1 MAAFIIFKT
10 IGMNLVGKEETLR
23 NDVPAKGK
31 TGFGQVMQKMD
42 FTGLF
47 PHGSPSPSPGAISSR
62 SLPALRQR
70 TTAENG
76 GKWRLLAEPR
86 NPHLSRQPRRGAGRA
101 DPGPVLLRASR
112 SVSRGG
118 PGGSVMESALR
129 FGVFLLILPLIRA
142 AEPAESPAGPAVPP
156 DTRAASRPPAPVTD
170 VAKLCVCDLLV
181 AQCDV
186 NCCCDPDC
194 SAADFSLFTTCSI
207 PIVTGDRRL
216 CTQKAAVYSLDVE
229 ANPPERIFTLTD
241 LVNPSV
247 FCIHAANYEQAL
259 YFSPPEIPTAENFD
273 QLLKEFGSATFSA
286 EPDSWII
293 DTESQNPD
301 ANETYRYEYGV
312 PIQTVDA
319 FLRLPSPV
327 VSSWCSDANPAGF
340 LVNQATKC
348 TRAVRVENCGSV
360 EAVSMLFY
368 TNSSILA
375 VPKSSQMVNITVQ
388 SIIVQSLSGMRTLLN
403 GSEVPRLPVTLGEL
417 CINIVL
423 EVSYHITYT
432 DTGEIIEAAA
442 SFVLGAI
449 NKAALSIQQS
459 FEISFTQVNTTP
471 VPLSGNP
478 GYVVGL
484 PIRAGFRPQGY
495 PFLAKILTSGII
507 QNTNK
512 YSQLTIMQ
520 STSKQDCLA
529 AQGART
535 PILFGYNMVSGCK
548 LRITAA
554 MKCQPLSQTLLDLLK
569 GQNFPEYVASF
580 GNSQAQDVFDW
591 VPVITHFHTSEQSSC
606 QIPVSLEIEVKWTK
620 YGSLVNPQARIVNVT
635 AAITTTTLK
644 QLPSGR
650 QRTIPV
656 MSSVVF
662 TDISS
667 PAEPG
672 YKAWPTINIRLPFDF
687 FFPFV

>member
-1 MAAFIIFKT
+1 MAA
-10 IGMNLVGKEETLR
+10 
-23 NDVPAKGK
+23 
-31 TGFGQVMQKMD
+31 
-42 FTGLF
+42 
-47 PHGSPSPSPGAISSR
+47 
-62 SLPALRQR
+62 ALRLGALLLLLPPPLQ
-70 TTAENG
+70 TAEPSV
-76 GKWRLLAEPR
+76 EP
-86 NPHLSRQPRRGAGRA
+86 AGSA
-101 DPGPVLLRASR
+101 AGPVA
-112 SVSRGG
+112 
-118 PGGSVMESALR
+118 
-129 FGVFLLILPLIRA
+129 
-142 AEPAESPAGPAVPP
+142 PP
-156 DTRAASRPPAPVTD
+156 ETRAAAWARPRSGPAPVTD

-207 PIVTGDRRL
+207 PLVIGDSRL
-216 CTQKAAVYSLDVE
+216 CSQKAAIYSLDVE
-229 ANPPERIFTLTD
+229 ANPPERIFKLID
-241 LVNPSV
+241 QVNPSV
-247 FCIHAANYEQAL
+247 FCIHATNYKQA
-259 YFSPPEIPTAENFD
+259 FSFSSPEMPTSENFD
-273 QLLKEFGSATFSA
+273 QLLEQFGSASFSA
-286 EPDSWII
+286 EPDSWNM
-293 DTESQNPD
+293 DTDAQNPSD

-348 TRAVRVENCGSV
+348 IRSVSV
-360 EAVSMLFY
+360 EKCGNIQAVSMLFY
-368 TNSSILA
+368 INSSILA

-388 SIIVQSLSGMRTLLN
+388 SIVVQSLNGMRTLLN
-403 GSEVPRLPVTLGEL
+403 GSDVLRLPVILDEL

-423 EVSYHITYT
+423 GVSYHITYT
-432 DTGEIIEAAA
+432 DAGEIIEAAA

-449 NKAALSIQQS
+449 NKEALSIQQS
-459 FEISFTQVNTTP
+459 FEISFTQVNTKP

-484 PIRAGFRPQGY
+484 PIRAGFRPQG
-495 PFLAKILTSGII
+495 SGII

-512 YSQLTIMQ
+512 YSQLTILQ
-520 STSKQDCLA
+520 STSNQDCLA

-535 PILFGYNMVSGCK
+535 PILFGYNMISGCK

-554 MKCQPLSQTLLDLLK
+554 MTCQPLTQTLLDLLK

-580 GNSQAQDVFDW
+580 GNSQAQDVLDW
-591 VPVITHFHTSEQSSC
+591 VPITHLHTSEQSSC

-635 AAITTTTLK
+635 ATITTTTLK

-650 QRTIPV
+650 ERTIPIT
-656 MSSVVF
+656 SSVVF

-672 YKAWPTINIRLPFDF
+672 YKAWPTINAKLPFDF
-687 FFPFV
+687 FFPFF